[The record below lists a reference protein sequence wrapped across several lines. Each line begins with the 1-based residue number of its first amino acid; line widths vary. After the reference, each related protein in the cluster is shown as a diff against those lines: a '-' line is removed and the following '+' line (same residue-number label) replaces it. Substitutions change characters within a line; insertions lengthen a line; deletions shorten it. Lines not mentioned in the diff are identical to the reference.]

1 MAHHLETFPA
11 DELLLE
17 LLRRQRIDWED
28 LLMAGGVDPLDVES
42 RGFLELVADRGL
54 IVVLT
59 ESA

>member
-17 LLRRQRIDWED
+17 LLRLQRIGWDD
-28 LLMAGGVDPLDVES
+28 LLMAGGVDSIEVEN

-59 ESA
+59 ESP